1 MPRIFCCPGLVSLFC
16 GAIFVAPNMGCGESQ
31 PVVPEKPETVRFDGV
46 YIHTGEK
53 NENGAYDHNFLRF
66 TPEGRVFAAQ
76 SGNMLKSEEAANRT
90 GAGMLSNTGIQSKQ
104 GSGNWNVNVN
114 NLKLDIRWTER
125 GHWKDGKVHGQFI
138 LSDTDPVMEI
148 ATTYE
153 GKIRDGKLH
162 LNWHNTQFNNQG
174 HYVYEFVPV
183 EFK

>member
-1 MPRIFCCPGLVSLFC
+1 MPQIFCCPRLVSLFYA
-16 GAIFVAPNMGCGESQ
+16 AIFIAPNVGCGESQ

-53 NENGAYDHNFLRF
+53 NENGAYEHNCLRF
-66 TPEGRVFAAQ
+66 TPNGRAYAAQ
-76 SGNMLKSEEAANRT
+76 SGNMLKSNEAAERV
-90 GAGMLSNTGIQSKQ
+90 GAGMLSNTGIESKQ
-104 GSGNWNVNVN
+104 GSGNWNVNIN
-114 NLKLDIRWTER
+114 DLKVDIRWTER

-138 LSDTDPVMEI
+138 WSDSDPVMEI

-162 LNWHNTQFNNQG
+162 LNWHNTQFDNQG

>member
-1 MPRIFCCPGLVSLFC
+1 MPQIFCCPRLLSLFYA
-16 GAIFVAPNMGCGESQ
+16 AIFIAPNVGCGESR

-46 YIHTGEK
+46 YIHTG
-53 NENGAYDHNFLRF
+53 
-66 TPEGRVFAAQ
+66 
-76 SGNMLKSEEAANRT
+76 
-90 GAGMLSNTGIQSKQ
+90 AGMLSNAGIQNKQ

-114 NLKLDIRWTER
+114 NLKLDVRWTER

-138 LSDTDPVMEI
+138 WSDADPVMEI

-162 LNWHNTQFNNQG
+162 LNWHNTQFDNQG